1 MENILNSTLNILNK
15 LTKDGSL
22 IKFISSSVVYVHSF
36 IRQCHGGLGAG
47 MGKAL
52 CIAIVS
58 DLNK

>member
-22 IKFISSSVVYVHSF
+22 IKSICSSVVYVHSF
-36 IRQCHGGLGAG
+36 IRQCHGGAGSWDGTGAV
-47 MGKAL
+47 
-52 CIAIVS
+52 AIVS